1 MPKAKDVKGE
11 KPKRG
16 YKRGGGYT
24 QTRRFHEL
32 FAREYLIDMSA
43 SGAYMRASNYRVTR
57 ASAGVK
63 GGQMMKNDEVLE
75 LIQTFM
81 DERARRTNISADR
94 VLEEL
99 AMLGFSDVTELLT
112 VDGDLRPLGDIDPT
126 LRKAIAGFK
135 VVSKKKPGDGP
146 AKYEY
151 VTEVKLWDKLS
162 ALDKLGKNLKLWAD
176 SKEGPPGTP
185 GKDAKQMTDL
195 ELARWIAWKLDNAVN
210 PTAQSGGASGD

>member
-1 MPKAKDVKGE
+1 MPKAGKT
-11 KPKRG
+11 KRG
-16 YKRGGGYT
+16 AKRGGGYT

-43 SGAYMRASNYRVTR
+43 SAAYMRASNYGITR

-63 GGQMMKNDEVLE
+63 GCAMMKNEEVLE

-112 VDGDLRPLGDIDPT
+112 VDGSLRTLGDIDPT

-135 VVSKKKPGDGP
+135 VVTKKIPGTAP
-146 AKYEY
+146 VEYEY
-151 VTEVKLWDKLS
+151 VTEIKLWDKLS

-176 SKEGPPGTP
+176 SKEGPAGKD

-210 PTAQSGGASGD
+210 PTAQSGGALGD